1 MTRRV
6 RDYLG
11 TRAFSGEV
19 PAGSPPEMRFLKA
32 KEDEVLTEF
41 VLARPEPAIGASVV
55 TNDTSTLS
63 QTRSSGMV
71 VVAAAIVA
79 GLLVVSAGALWTYY
93 GTAVFYEIILA
104 GLNACF

>member
-1 MTRRV
+1 M
-6 RDYLG
+6 
-11 TRAFSGEV
+11 
-19 PAGSPPEMRFLKA
+19 
-32 KEDEVLTEF
+32 
-41 VLARPEPAIGASVV
+41 